1 MSMRVSK
8 TSLAVR
14 RNFGSWRRDAA
25 KSKLFINGNCTVG
38 GGKLITPHA
47 VSQRCNPAFFFLP
60 LDLPSVLP
68 ILLSLD
74 PSRSLLWGH
83 NNGREGKGREGKR
96 KRKVSLRL
104 CRRRRTRRD
113 GDGRGKEVSPIC
125 RCLIVKTDEQKLGS
139 IGEMDDMNTEE
150 G

>member
-1 MSMRVSK
+1 MPMRVSK

-14 RNFGSWRRDAA
+14 RNSGTWRRDAA

-83 NNGREGKGREGKR
+83 NNGREGKERKR
-96 KRKVSLRL
+96 KGKVSLRFR
-104 CRRRRTRRD
+104 RRRRTRGE